1 MNYKDLDT
9 IDLAILRIMQ
19 EDSRTTIKQMAEQMN
34 LSTTP
39 IFERIKKLE
48 KKGFILKQV
57 ALLDPIR
64 LDLKLTAFIS
74 VSITDH
80 SSVALEALVNQV
92 ITFPEVLECH
102 HVTGNSDFL
111 LKVILKDIE
120 AYNQFLLRKLSNV
133 PNISNIESSFSLSSR
148 KTSMALPI

>member
-1 MNYKDLDT
+1 MDYKDLDP
-9 IDLAILRIMQ
+9 IDLAILKIMQ
-19 EDSRTTIKQMAEQMN
+19 EDSRTTIKQMADQMN

-57 ALLDPIR
+57 ALLNPAK

-74 VSITDH
+74 ISISDH
-80 SSVALEALVNQV
+80 STQALEALVDQV

-102 HVTGNSDFL
+102 HVTGKSDFL
-111 LKVILKDIE
+111 LKVLLKDIE
-120 AYNQFLLRKLSNV
+120 AYNQFLLSKISNV
-133 PNISNIESSFSLSSR
+133 PNIANIESSFSLSSR
-148 KTSMALPI
+148 KTSTALPI

>member
-1 MNYKDLDT
+1 MNYKDLDV

-19 EDSRTTIKQMAEQMN
+19 EDSRTTIKQMADQMN

-57 ALLDPIR
+57 ALLDPAK

-74 VSITDH
+74 ISIADH
-80 SSVALEALVNQV
+80 SSQALEALVDQV

-102 HVTGNSDFL
+102 HVTGKSDFL
-111 LKVILKDIE
+111 LKVLLKDIE
-120 AYNQFLLRKLSNV
+120 AYNQFLLSKISNV

-148 KTSMALPI
+148 KTTLALPI

>member
-1 MNYKDLDT
+1 MTYDDLDN

-48 KKGFILKQV
+48 KRGFILKQV
-57 ALLDPIR
+57 ALLDPTK

-74 VSITDH
+74 ISIADH
-80 SSVALEALVNQV
+80 SSEALEALVDQV

-102 HVTGNSDFL
+102 HVTGKSDFL
-111 LKVILKDIE
+111 LKVVLKDIE
-120 AYNQFLLRKLSNV
+120 AYNQFLLNKISKV
-133 PNISNIESSFSLSSR
+133 SNISNIESSFSLSSR
-148 KTSMALPI
+148 KTSIALPI